1 MADSKYQDGRISDS
15 MASVVIDLEM
25 ETIEDTDEKAIV
37 QYEYPYTDG
46 ADLEDMGRK
55 AHKIRVK
62 CYFWDDGASHNTYDQ
77 HQKLINIVFNEN
89 DRTSSAGVKKLTLFH
104 HPQYGLLYG
113 KIESIVVNHSEMLRT
128 AQVDLVFVEDG
139 QPNIKAKTVAG
150 GKSAVESAY
159 VSAQTTQT
167 KKAEA
172 SLLDKIKSY
181 TDKVTALKSKVS
193 SYIATISAK
202 VSDITSP
209 IDTLQSAITYSTDLP
224 GIIASSLATNLEKF
238 TLLYSSLSNY
248 PSRYLTSLSSGLS
261 DLVSTF
267 ESLQSSSS
275 ASATSISDDS
285 AVGEIMV
292 EQLKISCA
300 LRIGLEASTLVE
312 TDDAAYRNPS
322 SYPDV
327 QIMTLPELEESLA
340 IARKWLNTAIDAARE
355 MDELK
360 TIAGALLDQ
369 VNTVRLE
376 REKLIKVVI
385 DPPMPLHLVC
395 LKYGLTVADA
405 ERVLRINRNRIKNP
419 NRTSGEILIY
429 AR

>member
-1 MADSKYQDGRISDS
+1 MADNKYQDGRISDS
-15 MASVVIDLEM
+15 MASVAIDLEM
-25 ETIEDTDEKAIV
+25 ETIEDTNEKSIA
-37 QYEYPYTDG
+37 QYKYPYADG
-46 ADLEDMGRK
+46 ADLEDMGLD

-77 HQKLINIVFNEN
+77 HKKLINIIFKEN
-89 DRTSSAGVKKLTLFH
+89 DRTSSAGVKKLISFQ

-113 KIESIVVNHSEMLRT
+113 KIESIVVNHNDLLRT
-128 AQVDLVFVEDG
+128 AQVDLVFIEDG
-139 QPNIKAKTVAG
+139 QPSIKAKTIT

-159 VSAQTTQT
+159 VSAQVAQI
-167 KKAEA
+167 KKTEA
-172 SLLDKIKSY
+172 SLLDKIKGY

-193 SYIATISAK
+193 TYIAKIQAK
-202 VSDITSP
+202 VKDAASP

-224 GIIASSLATNLEKF
+224 GIIVGSLATSLEKD
-238 TLLYSSLSNY
+238 TLLYSSLINY
-248 PSRYLTSLSSGLS
+248 PARYLTLLSSS
-261 DLVSTF
+261 FDDLASAF
-267 ESLQSSSS
+267 SQLKSSSS
-275 ASATSISDDS
+275 VSATSISDDS

-300 LRIGLEASTLVE
+300 LRIGLEASTLID
-312 TDDAAYRNPS
+312 TDDAAYHDPS
-322 SYPDV
+322 AYPDV
-327 QIMTLPELEESLA
+327 QIMTLTELEESLA
-340 IARKWLNTAIDAARE
+340 VARKWLDKAIDIARE

-395 LKYGLTVADA
+395 LKYGLAIADA